1 MNQSGAFEDQLL
13 AELAYFSDK
22 PYDFVLWAFPWGE
35 EGTDLAQRTGPEPWQ
50 AKILQDLQRAFE
62 EGEAQGNAAFGTALR
77 DAYQIAV
84 RSGHDI
90 GKTAFICWLMWW
102 GLSTREDTRG
112 RATAN
117 TERQLRQIL
126 WAEINKWHRL
136 FIARSLFE
144 VSATAMF
151 AKDPERQKNWRIDA
165 IPWSEENPEAFAGLH
180 NFGKR
185 IIIIFDEASAII
197 DKIWETTDGVAH
209 EANTEIIWVATGNPT
224 RNYGRFYECF
234 NRFKTEWH
242 TYRVD
247 SRDVSFANKEKINRA
262 IALWGIE
269 SDYVRVRYLGEF
281 PSSSATQLIDKV
293 TIAAARQRRPES
305 FPYEPLIMTVDVA
318 RFGTNRS
325 AIGFRRGKDAKLLPV
340 QLFRGLSTIELAQRV
355 AALYSQHQ
363 PDALFV
369 DEGGVGGGV
378 VDYLR
383 HLGISVI
390 GVNFGAK
397 ASSRPN
403 GILVGNKRAEMYVA
417 LREWLREGGAIEDS
431 DELEDELVSIEY
443 YFNNR
448 QEIVLVSKDEM
459 EGESPD
465 WADQLA
471 MTFAL
476 PIVSKRTVRGATR
489 QAQVDYDPLSHASLS
504 GDNYQGWN

>member
-1 MNQSGAFEDQLL
+1 VSTSGGFEDQLL
-13 AELAYFSDK
+13 ADLAFYSDK

-35 EGTDLAQRTGPEPWQ
+35 GGTDLAERKGPEPWQ
-50 AKILQDLQRAFE
+50 AKILLDLQHEFE
-62 EGEAQGNAAFGTALR
+62 KGEAQGNAAFGTALAE
-77 DAYQIAV
+77 AYQIAV

-90 GKTAFICWLMWW
+90 GKTAFISWLMWW

-126 WAEINKWHRL
+126 WAEIAKWHRL
-136 FIARSLFE
+136 FIARSMFE

-180 NFGKR
+180 NYGKR

-209 EANTEIIWVATGNPT
+209 EANTEIIWVCTGNPT

-234 NRFKTEWH
+234 NRFASEWH
-242 TYRVD
+242 TYKID

-262 IALWGIE
+262 IALWGID

-281 PSSSATQLIDKV
+281 PSSSATQLIGKDL
-293 TIAAARQRRPES
+293 IREARTRSVVS
-305 FPYEPLIMTVDVA
+305 FPYEALIMTVDVA
-318 RFGTNRS
+318 RFGTNMS
-325 AIGFRRGKDAKLLPV
+325 VIGFRRGRDARTIPV
-340 QLFRGLSTIELAQRV
+340 QRFRGLTTIELGQRV
-355 AALYSQHQ
+355 AALISQYG
-363 PDALFV
+363 PDAVFI

-378 VDYLR
+378 VDYVR
-383 HLGISVI
+383 HLGHSVI

-397 ASSRPN
+397 PSSRPN
-403 GILVGNKRAEMYVA
+403 GILVANKRAEMYVA

-431 DELEDELVSIEY
+431 DELEDELVQIEY
-443 YFNNR
+443 YFNPR
-448 QEIVLVSKDEM
+448 QEIVLVAKEDM
-459 EGESPD
+459 AAESPD

-471 MTFAL
+471 MSFAY
-476 PIVSKRTVRGATR
+476 PVSARAWRRPGGA
-489 QAQVDYDPLSHASLS
+489 AKVEYDPLSHAAMS
-504 GDNYQGWN
+504 GEYQGWH